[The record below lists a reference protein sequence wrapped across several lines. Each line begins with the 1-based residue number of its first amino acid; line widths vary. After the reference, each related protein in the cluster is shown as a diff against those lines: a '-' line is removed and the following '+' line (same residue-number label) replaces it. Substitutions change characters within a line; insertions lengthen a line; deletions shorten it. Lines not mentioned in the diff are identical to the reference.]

1 MSNNVPSGPL
11 AKFWDSIE
19 AMVTDIAT
27 LDVVTLTGEIDV
39 TLNQQAGDGQTD
51 GTISFQD
58 ILSNIKGVKSQGLN
72 ALAVT
77 HIEADMDTALFI
89 KDGLAPEQQ
98 NLLTL
103 HNQTVQ
109 QARNARNAFIQSVIE
124 TFKVV

>member
-1 MSNNVPSGPL
+1 MSNSVPSGPL

-39 TLNQQAGDGQTD
+39 TLNQQAAD
-51 GTISFQD
+51 GTITFQD

-77 HIEADMDTALFI
+77 HIEADMDTALFV
-89 KDGLAPEQQ
+89 KDGLSPEQQ
-98 NLLTL
+98 NLLTM
-103 HNQTVQ
+103 HNQTVE
-109 QARNARNAFIQSVIE
+109 QARTARNAFIQSVIE
-124 TFKVV
+124 TFKIV